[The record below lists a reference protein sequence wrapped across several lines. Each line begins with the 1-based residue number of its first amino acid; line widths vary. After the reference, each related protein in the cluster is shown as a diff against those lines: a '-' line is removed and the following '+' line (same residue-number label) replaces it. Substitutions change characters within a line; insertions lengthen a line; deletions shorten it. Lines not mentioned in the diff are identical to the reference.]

1 MNAAQAKQIEITDLL
16 SKLSFEPTK
25 IQNYKVWYSSPL
37 HAEKTPSFKVDLQKR
52 LWIDYGLGIGGNII
66 DLVMQM
72 YNLDFSEALQKLS
85 ELIGGDTKS
94 FSFSQANPLPAP
106 TPATESKTEIKK
118 IQDIQNQALID
129 YLRKRK
135 VKKYNNYL
143 QEIYYTQNDKNYFA
157 LAFKND
163 SDGYETRNAYF
174 KGCIGK
180 KDITTIKSS
189 QNEKLSVFEGFMD
202 YLSALT
208 YYKIDKFKSDVIIL
222 NSVSNKNI
230 IIPLLNR
237 YKKVY
242 LFLDNDKAGNETKQ
256 ELYTANHNCIDCS
269 NLYKNYKDFN
279 DFLQKKH
286 QIS

>member
-16 SKLSFEPTK
+16 SRLSFEPTK
-25 IQNYKVWYSSPL
+25 VQNYKVWYSSPL
-37 HAEKTPSFKVDLQKR
+37 HDEKTPSFKVDLQKR
-52 LWIDYGLGIGGNII
+52 LWIDYGLGAGGNII

-72 YNLDFSEALQKLS
+72 YNLDFTSALQKLS
-85 ELIGGDTKS
+85 ELIGGDIQS

-118 IQDIQNQALID
+118 IQDVQNQALID
-129 YLRKRK
+129 YLNKRK

-208 YYKIDKFKSDVIIL
+208 HYKIDKFKSDVIIL

-230 IIPLLNR
+230 IIPLLKN
-237 YKKVY
+237 YKKIY

-256 ELYTANHNCIDCS
+256 ELYATNHNCIDCS
-269 NLYKNYKDFN
+269 KIYQNYKDFN

>member
-1 MNAAQAKQIEITDLL
+1 MNAAQAKQIEITDFL
-16 SKLSFEPTK
+16 SKFNLEPAKT
-25 IQNYKVWYSSPL
+25 QNNDFWYLSPL
-37 HAEKTPSFKVDLQKR
+37 HKEKTPSFKVDTQKNI
-52 LWIDYGLGIGGNII
+52 WYDHALGAGGNII

-72 YNLDFSEALQKLS
+72 YNLDFTSALQKLS

-106 TPATESKTEIKK
+106 ATESKTEIKK
-118 IQDIQNQALID
+118 IQDVQNQALID
-129 YLRKRK
+129 YLNKRK

-222 NSVSNKNI
+222 NSVANKNI
-230 IIPLLNR
+230 IIPLLDK
-237 YKKVY
+237 YKKIY

-256 ELYTANHNCIDCS
+256 ELYATNQNCIDCS
-269 NLYKNYKDFN
+269 NIYKNYKDFN
-279 DFLQKKH
+279 EFL
-286 QIS
+286 INN